1 MGAGGDAAAVFAG
14 WVKMDQNNRTDS
26 TANWSQ
32 TPAEP
37 QFDLF
42 TLDQYDDA
50 TLWEIAHSELSAGDT
65 TRLIWLLE
73 EHSDNALTS
82 SERAEL
88 AARSKAAQEL
98 LLRKAHAA
106 ALLQQRGYAAPTPD
120 GF

>member
-1 MGAGGDAAAVFAG
+1 MNPINSSASASDRS
-14 WVKMDQNNRTDS
+14 NS
-26 TANWSQ
+26 
-32 TPAEP
+32 PAEP

-42 TLDQYDDA
+42 ALDQYDDDA
-50 TLWEIAHSELSAGDT
+50 LWDIAHSELSAGDT

-82 SERAEL
+82 SDRAEL
-88 AARSKAAQEL
+88 EARSAAAQDL

-106 ALLQQRGYAAPTPD
+106 ALLQQRGYAAQAPD

>member
-1 MGAGGDAAAVFAG
+1 M
-14 WVKMDQNNRTDS
+14 NPINS
-26 TANWSQ
+26 TTNASDRSSS
-32 TPAEP
+32 PAEP

-42 TLDQYDDA
+42 ALDQYDDD

-82 SERAEL
+82 SDRAEL
-88 AARSKAAQEL
+88 EARSAAAQAL

-106 ALLQQRGYAAPTPD
+106 ALLQQRGYAAPAPD
-120 GF
+120 DF

>member
-1 MGAGGDAAAVFAG
+1 MNPINSSASVS
-14 WVKMDQNNRTDS
+14 NRS
-26 TANWSQ
+26 NSQ
-32 TPAEP
+32 AES

-42 TLDQYDDA
+42 ALDQYDDD
-50 TLWEIAHSELSAGDT
+50 TLWDIAHSELSAGDT

-82 SERAEL
+82 SDRAEL
-88 AARSKAAQEL
+88 EARSAAAQDL

-106 ALLQQRGYAAPTPD
+106 ALLQRRGYAAPGPD